1 MTLGEEIQHYSR
13 IILGCESI
21 NNVLNNGGKLTEDG
35 RYAQTVLRLHAED
48 AGNIAGT
55 ESFLDSFKKGAE
67 SVKDWVLKL
76 VKAIREFIAGKKKE
90 QPKPPSSSTQPAE
103 EKTDKQTKSGEKY
116 IPPINALIAKA
127 EKADGLNSV
136 VSTLNS
142 ALSSAK
148 SGTVKDVSQKLHQA
162 DDRILSELQN
172 HTNKLNQLASK
183 DNAQAEINKEI
194 QAIKVLESLSTQLG
208 KVIERAFNEM
218 MS

>member
-13 IILGCESI
+13 VILGCESI
-21 NNVLNNGGKLTEDG
+21 NNVLTHGGKLTEDG
-35 RYAQTVLRLHAED
+35 RYAQTVLRLHTED
-48 AGNIAGT
+48 MGHIAGT

-67 SVKDWVLKL
+67 SLKDWVLKL
-76 VKAIREFIAGKKKE
+76 VKAIREFITGKKKE
-90 QPKPPSSSTQPAE
+90 RPEPPKTSNAPAE
-103 EKTDKQTKSGEKY
+103 EKTEKQTKSGEKY
-116 IPPINALIAKA
+116 VPPINALIAKA
-127 EKADGLNSV
+127 SKADGMNSV

-148 SGTVKDVSQKLHQA
+148 SGTSKDVGQKLTLA

-172 HTNKLNQLASK
+172 RTNKLNQLASK

-194 QAIKVLESLSTQLG
+194 QAVKVLESLSTQIE
-208 KVIERAFNEM
+208 KVMERIFNEA